1 MNARL
6 RIRDVTAEC
15 GERAQGFV
23 TIGEAASGP
32 LQLPVVIINGRDDGP
47 ILCLTAGVHATEYAP
62 IDAVMRIVQ
71 ELRPDGL
78 RGAVIAVPVANM
90 CMFEGRTGF
99 VSPLDGLNL
108 NKIGGGRRDGSLSEI
123 LAHVLLEEI
132 IGVAQYHIDLHAG
145 DLGEMLMPFAGF
157 ALTGQR
163 ELDEPGEELARVYT
177 PRLIS
182 LSRPGSAIP
191 PFADGIVYAATRK
204 GVVSILAES
213 GGNGTLEEA
222 DVRIHLDG
230 VRNVMR
236 HLRMIGGGP
245 PVLGPRIA
253 ASDRIVVRAVRAG
266 LLRLKV
272 QIGDLIETGQ
282 EVAEICNVFGEVV
295 EGVRAPGTGI
305 AGLVWARKVVNTGD
319 PIVKCWRAERAKS
332 FPRT

>member
-163 ELDEPGEELARVYT
+163 RANGNRRSSLVGYPNHSTFAVLYPRAKESGNRTQHRRQRSRRVGVAHDEAQQAGIIADN
-177 PRLIS
+177 
-182 LSRPGSAIP
+182 AIP
-191 PFADGIVYAATRK
+191 AWLGRM
-204 GVVSILAES
+204 LA
-213 GGNGTLEEA
+213 
-222 DVRIHLDG
+222 V
-230 VRNVMR
+230 
-236 HLRMIGGGP
+236 
-245 PVLGPRIA
+245 
-253 ASDRIVVRAVRAG
+253 
-266 LLRLKV
+266 
-272 QIGDLIETGQ
+272 
-282 EVAEICNVFGEVV
+282 
-295 EGVRAPGTGI
+295 
-305 AGLVWARKVVNTGD
+305 
-319 PIVKCWRAERAKS
+319 
-332 FPRT
+332 